1 MNKIVVGNAPS
12 PNLVTAQSRIGSL
25 SNTQHKVIN
34 NNIFSR
40 NPPWRQ
46 SYFQPGGG
54 KVKIENRK
62 LEWNAQPRTK
72 MVNENYTPGGGDKK
86 VRMTMIHVIADTWQ
100 MDVLSARD
108 FSEILNM
115 FVHAIK

>member
-1 MNKIVVGNAPS
+1 
-12 PNLVTAQSRIGSL
+12 
-25 SNTQHKVIN
+25 
-34 NNIFSR
+34 
-40 NPPWRQ
+40 
-46 SYFQPGGG
+46 
-54 KVKIENRK
+54 
-62 LEWNAQPRTK
+62 

>member
-25 SNTQHKVIN
+25 SNTQHKVIVIN

-40 NPPWRQ
+40 KILWRQ

-86 VRMTMIHVIADTWQ
+86 VSRTMIHVITDTWQ
-100 MDVLSARD
+100 MDVLC
-108 FSEILNM
+108 EIL
-115 FVHAIK
+115 FWDS

>member
-25 SNTQHKVIN
+25 SNTQHKVKKPCKKSTITLT
-34 NNIFSR
+34 S
-40 NPPWRQ
+40 
-46 SYFQPGGG
+46 SLQPGGG

-62 LEWNAQPRTK
+62 LEWNAQPKTK

-86 VRMTMIHVIADTWQ
+86 VKRRDTGPI
-100 MDVLSARD
+100 DA
-108 FSEILNM
+108 FSVCEL
-115 FVHAIK
+115 

>member
-25 SNTQHKVIN
+25 SNTQHKVKGS
-34 NNIFSR
+34 IFKKSTLTFY
-40 NPPWRQ
+40 
-46 SYFQPGGG
+46 SIFQPGGG

-62 LEWNAQPRTK
+62 LEWNAQPKTK

-86 VRMTMIHVIADTWQ
+86 VKRTIIHVITDTWSLW
-100 MDVLSARD
+100 M
-108 FSEILNM
+108 FSLKDLE
-115 FVHAIK
+115 HAMQ